1 MYFAP
6 PLLLSELQRCI
17 QMPLSE
23 TPVKH
28 SIVDTPDTICGGE
41 HRCAFAEVIGRVVV
55 RSPRFEGNDVHLTR
69 AVQEN
74 VMGFD
79 SPIEKVPSLDSTRE
93 QKSRDFLRF
102 EISLL
107 PDPFELERASG

>member
-1 MYFAP
+1 MYLAP

-41 HRCAFAEVIGRVVV
+41 HRCAFAEVVG
-55 RSPRFEGNDVHLTR
+55 
-69 AVQEN
+69 
-74 VMGFD
+74 
-79 SPIEKVPSLDSTRE
+79 
-93 QKSRDFLRF
+93 
-102 EISLL
+102 
-107 PDPFELERASG
+107 